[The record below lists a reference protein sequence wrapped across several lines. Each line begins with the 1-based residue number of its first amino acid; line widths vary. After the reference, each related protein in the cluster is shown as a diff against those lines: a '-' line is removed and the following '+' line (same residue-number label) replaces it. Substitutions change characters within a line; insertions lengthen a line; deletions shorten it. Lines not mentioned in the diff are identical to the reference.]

1 MRKGAIICWLCII
14 CGQSYCWWR
23 CSSAL
28 AKLATSGWPS
38 IGWDAYEPDCTGT
51 KRPEVHSTQ
60 SEAFTTDRAPF
71 DGDAV
76 VWKTVTVGL
85 GAAWI
90 ALLALVGVACVVRA
104 IERRDKCGLLYAVL
118 AAEGAQSIVR
128 WCKFKYINDVT
139 DTASRPGSSAPGG
152 SILGTPELFLT
163 LAGALAA
170 TALTAI
176 DGFTLYTEV
185 RGQSGG
191 FFEVWFRRFG
201 LVSSRG
207 LCFAGAFP
215 SVVRFRWMGCVEDS
229 LFWAVAVDFAVVVD
243 VNSFRF
249 NV

>member
-1 MRKGAIICWLCII
+1 MRSPFSRRHNLLALHNLRSIVLLVALLVGIGEIGHQWLAVDRL
-14 CGQSYCWWR
+14 GR
-23 CSSAL
+23 VR
-28 AKLATSGWPS
+28 T
-38 IGWDAYEPDCTGT
+38 DCTGT
-51 KRPEVHSTQ
+51 ERPEVHSTQ
-60 SEAFTTDRAPF
+60 SEAFTTDREPF
-71 DGDAV
+71 DGDAA

-85 GAAWI
+85 GAAWV

-139 DTASRPGSSAPGG
+139 DTASRPGSSAPGR

-170 TALTAI
+170 TALTVI

-185 RGQSGG
+185 SLDELRRRSALLGG
-191 FFEVWFRRFG
+191 G
-201 LVSSRG
+201 GG
-207 LCFAGAFP
+207 LC
-215 SVVRFRWMGCVEDS
+215 C
-229 LFWAVAVDFAVVVD
+229 VVD